1 MNILAL
7 DIGGSKIMS
16 GIATVSQ
23 GHGRKTCTVD
33 RVVKKSLTPDTD
45 AARLLEGIRSI
56 LPDDETIR
64 QCDAVGVNV
73 PGLADPKTGVW
84 VYAPFSGI
92 RDVPIAQILSEMVA
106 GQPVAIDNDVNACAL
121 AEKLFGI
128 CTEIDDFL
136 WITIS
141 NGIGGGL
148 VLDGKVYRGHGGNA
162 GEFGHLILVEN
173 GMACGCGNHGCMEAE
188 AAGPGIARRFR
199 SEMEKRYG
207 KDSDEILHQA
217 SCTAAEIAELARQ
230 GNPIA
235 LDVYRTT
242 ARLLGQAASYAV
254 NLLNLPM
261 IVLGGGV
268 SGAFDLLAPELT
280 QTLRRF
286 AFGAANRNVRVEK
299 TALGYEAALVGAAA
313 TGYCCFPTDCSLGV
327 RGKKVYNDT

>member
-1 MNILAL
+1 MNLLAL

-16 GIATVSQ
+16 AIATVSD

-33 RVVKKSLTPDTD
+33 RIVKKTLASDTD
-45 AARLLEGIRSI
+45 SAGLLTEIRSI
-56 LPDDETIR
+56 LPDGETIR

-73 PGLADPKTGVW
+73 PGLADPKTGMW
-84 VYAPFSGI
+84 IYAPFSGI
-92 RDVPIAQILSEMVA
+92 RDVPIAQILSEMVKK
-106 GQPVAIDNDVNACAL
+106 PVAIDNDVNACAL

-173 GMACGCGNHGCMEAE
+173 GMACGCGNRGCMEAE

-199 SEMEKRYG
+199 KELAKRFGEKSEAFRRQA
-207 KDSDEILHQA
+207 DS
-217 SCTAAEIAELARQ
+217 TAAEIGELARQ
-230 GNPIA
+230 GDPVA

-261 IVLGGGV
+261 VVLGGGV
-268 SGAFDLLAPELT
+268 SGAFDLLAPEMT
-280 QTLRRF
+280 QTLHRF
-286 AFGAANRNVRVEK
+286 AFAAANRDVRIEK
-299 TALGYEAALVGAAA
+299 TALGYEAALIGAAA
-313 TGYCCFPTDCSLGV
+313 TGFVLPPVPAEITT
-327 RGKKVYNDT
+327 K